1 MHIFSADTVGSEE
14 SIDALHAPNCLVVDD
29 DMSVFNIARN
39 LDFKVQP
46 CTHYELMSS
55 AGQQHFQG
63 LHDRKYNFL
72 WISLPQNYFHR
83 TPPPAQAPK
92 SIQQRHNAH
101 VHRLQTWMD
110 TARRAGS
117 HFCIFGQPGRAWIPY
132 LPTLNTARAKLH
144 VLNLCAVDEKFDIG
158 SPVPSRSC
166 LHMYT
171 TLSLDRTPLPCACKS
186 DWKTHKL
193 DWYGDDEA
201 HAEWRRK
208 ARVHILTE
216 VWSFIK
222 PTIIDR
228 LSPSPCLRRF
238 RNKKFLILLLPLL
251 PIPLTHALRRKRD

>member
-1 MHIFSADTVGSEE
+1 MHTFSNTAELE
-14 SIDALHAPNCLVVDD
+14 KPIDSMHSPKCLVVDD
-29 DMSVFNIARN
+29 DMSAFNIARS
-39 LDFKVQP
+39 LDFDAQP
-46 CTHYELMSS
+46 CTHYELMSN

-63 LHDRKYNFL
+63 LHDRKFNFL

-92 SIQQRHNAH
+92 QIQQRHNAH
-101 VHRLQTWMD
+101 VHRIQTWLD

-117 HFCIFGQPGRAWIPY
+117 HFCVFGQPGKAWLPY
-132 LPTLNTARAKLH
+132 QNTLNSARAKLH
-144 VLNLCAVDEKFDIG
+144 ILNMCAIDEKFDVG

-166 LHMYT
+166 MHLYT
-171 TLSLDRTPLPCACKS
+171 TLSLDRTPLPCTCKS
-186 DWKTHKL
+186 EWKTHKL

-216 VWSFIK
+216 VWDLLK

-228 LSPSPCLRRF
+228 LSPPPCLRRF
-238 RNKKFLILLLPLL
+238 RNKKFHILLLPLRLSL
-251 PIPLTHALRRKRD
+251 PTHALRKEKG